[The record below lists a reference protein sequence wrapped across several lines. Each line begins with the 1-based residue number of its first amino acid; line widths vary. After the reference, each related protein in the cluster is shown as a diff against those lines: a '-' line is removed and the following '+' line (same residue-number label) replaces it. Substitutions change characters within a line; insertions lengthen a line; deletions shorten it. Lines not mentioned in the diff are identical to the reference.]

1 MYTGVNQGKGLEC
14 QSKYFPVKTKE
25 ERCWGWG
32 ARGGWRPLMEETRG
46 RNREGDGTPLQY
58 FCLENPMDGGAW

>member
-25 ERCWGWG
+25 ERCWGG
-32 ARGGWRPLMEETRG
+32 
-46 RNREGDGTPLQY
+46 REGRVETTY
-58 FCLENPMDGGAW
+58 GGD